1 MMPTYRTLKEYQM
14 QPETIILLK
23 EYLLKEYQMKLTE
36 YQPEQPEA
44 IILLQLSNSPFLGD
58 KLHV

>member
-1 MMPTYRTLKEYQM
+1 M